1 MWTTGCRPTAAGY
14 RCTTTRPRRVFTA
27 EYKLAILAEGVHAF
41 PHDAAGTIEL
51 KDAEVALHG
60 RSYANRAVFED
71 LSLGY
76 PRPIQDLLNIGAE
89 NRAHSSRPWHTE
101 AVFEGFTDQARRVL
115 TLAQEEAR
123 ELHHPFIGPSTCFSD
138 YFVSTTESW
147 HRCSGR

>member
-14 RCTTTRPRRVFTA
+14 RCTTTLRGAFTA

-71 LSLGY
+71 LSATPTD
-76 PRPIQDLLNIGAE
+76 PRPAQHRGE
-89 NRAHSSRPWHTE
+89 NRAHSR
-101 AVFEGFTDQARRVL
+101 GRG
-115 TLAQEEAR
+115 TLR
-123 ELHHPFIGPSTCFSD
+123 
-138 YFVSTTESW
+138 
-147 HRCSGR
+147 RCSRASPTRHVGF

>member
-1 MWTTGCRPTAAGY
+1 MSKPPAAIYKADTWHVDDGVS
-14 RCTTTRPRRVFTA
+14 TDGSGLQLHHNPARRVFTA

-89 NRAHSSRPWHTE
+89 NRAHSR
-101 AVFEGFTDQARRVL
+101 GRG
-115 TLAQEEAR
+115 TLR
-123 ELHHPFIGPSTCFSD
+123 
-138 YFVSTTESW
+138 
-147 HRCSGR
+147 RCSRASPTRHVGF